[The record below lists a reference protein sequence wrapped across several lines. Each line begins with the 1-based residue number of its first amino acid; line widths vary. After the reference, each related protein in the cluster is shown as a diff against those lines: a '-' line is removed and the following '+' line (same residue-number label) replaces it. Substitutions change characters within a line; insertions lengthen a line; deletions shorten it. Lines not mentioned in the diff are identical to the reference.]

1 MDNPETVAKSG
12 TQDTGRRPAKHN
24 NTIQHRKQSR
34 MYNPETLAKSGTQD
48 TGRRR
53 AKHKHTIQHRKQ
65 SRMDNPETLAKSGTQ
80 DTGQAKHKDTIQH
93 RKQKDVQHHKRGSS
107 QVQVIFASTRRDIC
121 TQSYTF
127 LMSKMV
133 PKVDIIHNLAVSI
146 SVVNIYK

>member
-1 MDNPETVAKSG
+1 MDN
-12 TQDTGRRPAKHN
+12 Q
-24 NTIQHRKQSR
+24 
-34 MYNPETLAKSGTQD
+34 
-48 TGRRR
+48 
-53 AKHKHTIQHRKQ
+53 
-65 SRMDNPETLAKSGTQ
+65 ETLAKSGTQ

-133 PKVDIIHNLAVSI
+133 TKVDIIHNLAVSI

>member
-1 MDNPETVAKSG
+1 MD
-12 TQDTGRRPAKHN
+12 
-24 NTIQHRKQSR
+24 
-34 MYNPETLAKSGTQD
+34 NPETLAKSGTPD
-48 TGRRR
+48 TGQ
-53 AKHKHTIQHRKQ
+53 AKHKDTIQHRKQ
-65 SRMDNPETLAKSGTQ
+65 SRKDNQETLAKSGTHTGRRPAKHKNTIQPIEQSRMDNQETLAKSGTQ

-133 PKVDIIHNLAVSI
+133 TKVDIIHNLAVSI

>member
-1 MDNPETVAKSG
+1 MD
-12 TQDTGRRPAKHN
+12 
-24 NTIQHRKQSR
+24 
-34 MYNPETLAKSGTQD
+34 NPETLAKSGTQD
-48 TGRRR
+48 TGRRP
-53 AKHKHTIQHRKQ
+53 AKYKNTIQHRKHSRMDNQETLAKSGTHTGRRPAKHKNTIQPIEQ
-65 SRMDNPETLAKSGTQ
+65 SRMDNQETLAKSGTQ

-133 PKVDIIHNLAVSI
+133 TKVDIIHNLAVSI